1 MNSVKEN
8 NFEVIGMIAYY
19 LINHPDFI
27 NKDMINELVSSCN
40 ISEEEAF
47 FVLFCSACGLDD
59 CKEDDKYL
67 INNYFRKSIKRL
79 NISDYTSNP
88 YYKNILVEGTKFNNW
103 EIKYES
109 YKPYE
114 AFIYNDLII
123 NGDIEIPC
131 VGYFKEEF
139 KYLAVLENN
148 NEWMMITPNE
158 INTMQGVIDSVSG
171 DVVTLGLGLG
181 YFAYMASLKDDVKS
195 ITVVER
201 DKNVIEL
208 FSKVILPRFEHK
220 DKIKIVNEDAFEFA
234 KRDNNFDYAFVDLWH
249 DVSDGVNLYLKMKKL
264 EKNNTKYFYWIEKS
278 IISKLKWDA

>member
-27 NKDMINELVSSCN
+27 NEDMIKELVSSCN

-59 CKEDDKYL
+59 CKKEDQYL

-79 NISDYTSNP
+79 NANDYMSNP
-88 YYKNILVEGTKFNNW
+88 YYKNILVDTVKFNNW

-114 AFIYNDLII
+114 AFIYNDLIV
-123 NGDIEIPC
+123 NGDVEIPC
-131 VGYFKEEF
+131 VGYFNEEF
-139 KYLAVLENN
+139 KYLSVLEND

-171 DVVTLGLGLG
+171 NVVTFGLGLG
-181 YFAYMASLKDDVKS
+181 YFAYMVSLKDSVRS
-195 ITVVER
+195 ITVVE
-201 DKNVIEL
+201 KNKSVIEL
-208 FSKVILPRFEHK
+208 FNKFILPKFEYK
-220 DKIKIVNEDAFEFA
+220 DKVKIVNEDAFEFA
-234 KRDNNFDYAFVDLWH
+234 RNMKDYDYAFVDLWH

-264 EKNNTKYFYWIEKS
+264 EKNNIKYFYWIEKS
-278 IISKLKWDA
+278 IISRLKWNV

>member
-234 KRDNNFDYAFVDLWH
+234 KRDNNFDYTFVDLWH

-278 IISKLKWDA
+278 IISKLKWDV

>member
-79 NISDYTSNP
+79 NISDYTNNP

-123 NGDIEIPC
+123 NDDIEIPC

>member
-79 NISDYTSNP
+79 NTSDYTSNP

-171 DVVTLGLGLG
+171 NVVTLGLGLG